1 MQYATFERI
10 LDEEEVADDLPD
22 APAPIDEAYVVDSF
36 RLLSRATLLLTYD
49 VFTAYGQRHRR
60 PRRDGRCRQRRPGG
74 RRASH
79 RGARAMSG
87 LHADALL
94 QQITEPRRRALELLV
109 RRGFAFD
116 SNQTSDGITGPRI
129 YWQVRAWL
137 ERRALSVTSV
147 AIGACA
153 TFSRRPAMSFAATS
167 RLSHEHRGQ
176 GSAACP
182 DDRPCRVACEP
193 VDAVESSQAQMSRL
207 LVELTIRAQ
216 AATPFGP
223 VPPDFR
229 QPPTPIPAAAKKVS
243 AAMPKHR
250 FRSPAEI
257 DEIVA
262 FSIENSTAEACEVYN
277 SAASSLSLWR
287 RQRGAGRSRSKRIA
301 PVRHS
306 FDPQAAHDAAAES
319 GSPTRSTKAVRGGS
333 GHEGPLALGAANGQ
347 V

>member
-1 MQYATFERI
+1 MSTEAK
-10 LDEEEVADDLPD
+10 DLRLVPT
-22 APAPIDEAYVVDSF
+22 IDLV
-36 RLLSRATLLLTYD
+36 
-49 VFTAYGQRHRR
+49 
-60 PRRDGRCRQRRPGG
+60 
-74 RRASH
+74 
-79 RGARAMSG
+79 
-87 LHADALL
+87 ALL
-94 QQITEPRRRALELLV
+94 A
-109 RRGFAFD
+109 
-116 SNQTSDGITGPRI
+116 
-129 YWQVRAWL
+129 
-137 ERRALSVTSV
+137 
-147 AIGACA
+147 
-153 TFSRRPAMSFAATS
+153 
-167 RLSHEHRGQ
+167 
-176 GSAACP
+176 SA
-182 DDRPCRVACEP
+182 VN
-193 VDAVESSQAQMSRL
+193 AVESSQAQMSRL

-306 FDPQAAHDAAAES
+306 FDPQAARDAAAES
-319 GSPTRSTKAVRGGS
+319 AFSDSVDKGDTRRIRS
-333 GHEGPLALGAANGQ
+333 
-347 V
+347 